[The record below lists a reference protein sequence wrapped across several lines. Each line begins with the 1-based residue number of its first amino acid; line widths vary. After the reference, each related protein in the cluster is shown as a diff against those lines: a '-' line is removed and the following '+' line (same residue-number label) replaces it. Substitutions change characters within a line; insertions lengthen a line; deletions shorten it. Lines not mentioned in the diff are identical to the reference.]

1 MKKNNPDINTDTIQ
15 NAEKK
20 IKAKKKEKVKPLKK
34 KLKVESEN
42 EYNNN
47 TLKKF
52 SLGALKSFFDLK
64 NKNEPA

>member
-1 MKKNNPDINTDTIQ
+1 MKKNIPDNKTDIVQ

-34 KLKVESEN
+34 KIKIESEN

-52 SLGALKSFFDLK
+52 SLGALKSFFDIK
-64 NKNEPA
+64 NKNEPT